1 MSCHQILI
9 FTRYVIVVLAI
20 VFGLTMVFFAF
31 YQKFAYDMAW
41 GSPYGSHVKPFP
53 GHLVLIGLAMFGWG
67 LGDLWLHGGLKT
79 RLKAKRQSDKDPAEQ
94 GQTEHAQTLA
104 EDAGPE
110 QAPTMQKPPTEP

>member
-1 MSCHQILI
+1 MSVIRFFLVLA
-9 FTRYVIVVLAI
+9 VIVFSVAVI
-20 VFGLTMVFFAF
+20 AWSF
-31 YQKFAYDMAW
+31 YVKYKYDFPW
-41 GSPYGSHVKPFP
+41 GSYKGSHVSSWP
-53 GHLVLIGLAMFGWG
+53 GMLVLISIVGIFWA
-67 LGDLWLHGGLKT
+67 LGDFWLHGGLKT